1 MAQSGSALR
10 WGCRG
15 RRFKSCR
22 PDHFSP
28 FFGIFIMSTKPTVG
42 WIGLGVM
49 GLSMAK
55 NLLNQGVELCVYSRT
70 KEKAIPL
77 LNSGASWVNTPAEL
91 TPKVDYLFSMV
102 GYPKDVESIYFDD
115 DGVFSTLESGQVL
128 IDMTTSSPLLAER
141 IAEKAKNFGS
151 FSLDAPVSG
160 GDVGAKKGSLAIM
173 CGGEEEIYDRCR
185 TLLEIMGTNIQLFG
199 SAGSGQRVKMSNQ
212 ILIASTMIGTVEAL
226 LYADKANLDLKK
238 VIHLI
243 GQGAAGCWS
252 LNQLGPR
259 MVQED
264 WAPGFFVKHFIKDM
278 GIALEDA
285 ARMNLKLKGLELAKS
300 FYEQVKD
307 AGYSENGTQVLLKV
321 LRGLNQQ

>member
-1 MAQSGSALR
+1 
-10 WGCRG
+10 
-15 RRFKSCR
+15 
-22 PDHFSP
+22 
-28 FFGIFIMSTKPTVG
+28 MSTKLRVG

-49 GLSMAK
+49 GFSMAK
-55 NLLNQGVELCVYSRT
+55 NLLNQGIELSVYSRT

-77 LNSGASWVNTPAEL
+77 LNCGASWADTPAEL
-91 TPKVDYLFSMV
+91 TREVDYLFSMV
-102 GYPKDVESIYFDD
+102 GYPEDVESIYFDD
-115 DGVFSTLESGQVL
+115 HGVFSNLGGGKVL

-141 IAEKAKNFGS
+141 IAEKAKNLGS
-151 FSLDAPVSG
+151 SALDAPVSG

-173 CGGEEEIYDRCR
+173 CGGEQEIYDRCLN
-185 TLLEIMGTNIQLFG
+185 LLKIMGSNIQLFG
-199 SAGSGQRVKMSNQ
+199 LAGSGQRVKMSNQ

-226 LYADKANLDLKK
+226 LYAEKANLDLNK
-238 VIHLI
+238 VIGLI

-285 ARMNLKLKGLELAKS
+285 GRMNLKLKGLELAMS
-300 FYEQVKD
+300 FYEQVKKE
-307 AGYSENGTQVLLKV
+307 GCSENGTQVLMRV

>member
-1 MAQSGSALR
+1 
-10 WGCRG
+10 
-15 RRFKSCR
+15 
-22 PDHFSP
+22 
-28 FFGIFIMSTKPTVG
+28 MSTKPTVG

-115 DGVFSTLESGQVL
+115 DGVFSTLESGQLL

-173 CGGEEEIYDRCR
+173 CGGEEEIYDRCL

-226 LYADKANLDLKK
+226 LYADKANLDL
-238 VIHLI
+238 
-243 GQGAAGCWS
+243 
-252 LNQLGPR
+252 
-259 MVQED
+259 
-264 WAPGFFVKHFIKDM
+264 
-278 GIALEDA
+278 
-285 ARMNLKLKGLELAKS
+285 
-300 FYEQVKD
+300 
-307 AGYSENGTQVLLKV
+307 
-321 LRGLNQQ
+321 

>member
-1 MAQSGSALR
+1 MDRTGSY
-10 WGCRG
+10 
-15 RRFKSCR
+15 
-22 PDHFSP
+22 
-28 FFGIFIMSTKPTVG
+28 GIFHGKKFVKPG
-42 WIGLGVM
+42 IE
-49 GLSMAK
+49 LS
-55 NLLNQGVELCVYSRT
+55 VYSRT

-77 LNSGASWVNTPAEL
+77 LNCGASWADTPAEL
-91 TPKVDYLFSMV
+91 TREVDYLFSMV
-102 GYPKDVESIYFDD
+102 GYPEDVESIYFDD
-115 DGVFSTLESGQVL
+115 HGVFSNLEGGKVL

-141 IAEKAKNFGS
+141 IAEKAKNLGS
-151 FSLDAPVSG
+151 SALDAPVSG

-173 CGGEEEIYDRCR
+173 CGGEQEIYDRCLN
-185 TLLEIMGTNIQLFG
+185 LLEIMGSNIQLFG
-199 SAGSGQRVKMSNQ
+199 LAGSGQRVKMSNQ

-226 LYADKANLDLKK
+226 LYAEKANLDLNK
-238 VIHLI
+238 VIGLI

-285 ARMNLKLKGLELAKS
+285 GRMNLKLKGLELAMS
-300 FYEQVKD
+300 FYEQVKKE
-307 AGYSENGTQVLLKV
+307 GCSENGTQVLMRV

>member
-1 MAQSGSALR
+1 
-10 WGCRG
+10 
-15 RRFKSCR
+15 
-22 PDHFSP
+22 
-28 FFGIFIMSTKPTVG
+28 
-42 WIGLGVM
+42 
-49 GLSMAK
+49 
-55 NLLNQGVELCVYSRT
+55 
-70 KEKAIPL
+70 
-77 LNSGASWVNTPAEL
+77 
-91 TPKVDYLFSMV
+91 
-102 GYPKDVESIYFDD
+102 
-115 DGVFSTLESGQVL
+115 
-128 IDMTTSSPLLAER
+128 
-141 IAEKAKNFGS
+141 
-151 FSLDAPVSG
+151 
-160 GDVGAKKGSLAIM
+160 
-173 CGGEEEIYDRCR
+173 
-185 TLLEIMGTNIQLFG
+185 
-199 SAGSGQRVKMSNQ
+199 
-212 ILIASTMIGTVEAL
+212 MIGTVEAL

>member
-1 MAQSGSALR
+1 
-10 WGCRG
+10 
-15 RRFKSCR
+15 
-22 PDHFSP
+22 
-28 FFGIFIMSTKPTVG
+28 MSTKLRVG

-49 GLSMAK
+49 GFSMAK
-55 NLLNQGVELCVYSRT
+55 NLLNQGIELSVYSRT

-77 LNSGASWVNTPAEL
+77 LNCGASWADTPAEL
-91 TPKVDYLFSMV
+91 TREVDYLFSMV
-102 GYPKDVESIYFDD
+102 GYPEDVESIYFDNH
-115 DGVFSTLESGQVL
+115 GVFSNLGGGKVL

-141 IAEKAKNFGS
+141 IAEKAKNLGS
-151 FSLDAPVSG
+151 SALDAPVSG

-173 CGGEEEIYDRCR
+173 CGGEQEIYDRCLN
-185 TLLEIMGTNIQLFG
+185 LLEIMGSNIQLFG
-199 SAGSGQRVKMSNQ
+199 LAGSGQRVKMSNQ

-226 LYADKANLDLKK
+226 LYAEKANLDLNK
-238 VIHLI
+238 VIGLI

-285 ARMNLKLKGLELAKS
+285 GRMNLKLKGLELAMS
-300 FYEQVKD
+300 FYEQVKKE
-307 AGYSENGTQVLLKV
+307 GCSENGTQVLMRV